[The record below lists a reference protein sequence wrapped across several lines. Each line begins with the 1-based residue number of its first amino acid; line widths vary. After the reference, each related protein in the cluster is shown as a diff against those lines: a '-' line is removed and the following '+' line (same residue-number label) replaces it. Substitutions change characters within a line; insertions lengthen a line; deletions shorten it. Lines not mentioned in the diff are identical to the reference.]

1 MGLTSADQI
10 ARRAIE
16 LELLTEQQVEQVL
29 ANFKG
34 REPSVAE
41 FGQALMAA
49 ELLTR
54 YQWDRLLEGETS
66 GFFFGDYKVQYLVG
80 TGTFARVFRAV
91 HRKTGQVVAL
101 KVLRQRFCEM
111 PAQYMLFLRE
121 GELGCTLRH
130 PNIVAIYEVHSYRN
144 VHYLVMEFVEGH
156 SLREFMN
163 IRKVLEPLE
172 ATRLMIDIASGL
184 DYAFQRNVTHRDL
197 KLSNVLISTRGQAK
211 LVDFGLAGMDDG
223 LAENAIIEMPNTRTV
238 DYAALE
244 RICGSATEDPR
255 SDIYFAGCIYYHM
268 LCGKPPLV
276 ETSDRAQRMSRQR
289 FLNVVPLENLAPQLP
304 RQVIN
309 IVTKAMALDPVYR
322 YQTPREMLAD
332 LHRVAMRLADEQ
344 AGHHAGDM
352 AGKQPKPRTVM
363 VVESNARMQEIL
375 REGLKKAGYRVLLT
389 SDPERAFERARHDLG
404 AMDGLLLNAQEIGQP
419 ALDVFNRLG
428 EDPDTRELPCLLLLD
443 EPQHAWKQQAATA
456 DHRVVLCMPITM
468 RQLRAALEKLVPAR
482 QGDSG
487 VFQTSAR

>member
-1 MGLTSADQI
+1 MGLSSADQI
-10 ARRAIE
+10 ARRAVE
-16 LELLTEQQVEQVL
+16 LELLTDQQVQQVM
-29 ANFKG
+29 ASFKG
-34 REPSVAE
+34 REPTPEE

-54 YQWDRLLEGETS
+54 YQWDRLLEGETT
-66 GFFFGDYKVQYLVG
+66 GFFYGEYKVQYLVG
-80 TGTFARVFRAV
+80 TGTFARVFRAI
-91 HRKTGQVVAL
+91 HRKSGQVVAL

-111 PAQYMLFLRE
+111 PAQSALFLRE

-130 PNIVAIYEVHSYRN
+130 PNIVAIYEVHSFRN
-144 VHYLVMEFVEGH
+144 VLYLVMEFVEGH

-184 DYAFQRNVTHRDL
+184 DYAFQRKVTHRDL
-197 KLSNVLISTRGQAK
+197 KLSNVLVSMRGQAK
-211 LVDFGLAGMDDG
+211 LVDFGLAGMDDA

-244 RICGSATEDPR
+244 RISGSPPDDPR

-268 LCGKPPLV
+268 LCGKPPLA

-289 FLNVVPLENLAPQLP
+289 FLNVIPLENLAPQLP

-322 YQTPREMLAD
+322 YQTPREMLVD
-332 LHRVAMRLADEQ
+332 LHRVAMKLSDEQ
-344 AGHHAGDM
+344 GGHHTGESGGAQ
-352 AGKQPKPRTVM
+352 ARPRTVM
-363 VVESNARMQEIL
+363 IVESNARMQEIF
-375 REGLKKAGYRVLLT
+375 REGLKKVGYRILLT
-389 SDPERAFERARHDLG
+389 SDPERAFERARQDIGL
-404 AMDGLLLNAQEIGQP
+404 MDGLLINAQEIGEP
-419 ALDVFNRLG
+419 ALEVFNRLG
-428 EDPDTRELPCLLLLD
+428 EDPDTRDLPCLLLLD
-443 EPQHAWKQQAATA
+443 EPQHGWKNRASTA
-456 DHRVVLCMPITM
+456 GHRMVLCMPITM
-468 RQLRAALEKLVPAR
+468 RQLRATLEKLVPAR

-487 VFQTSAR
+487 VFQPSAR